1 MAFEKIKAKVRSRL
15 KDIREESE
23 LISAR
28 NKEIKRKA
36 LESALNEKEIQ
47 EIRLAQERQRIKA
60 DRKLK
65 QMKQGGSGFFSG
77 YNQNYGSPF
86 GQPRQLGTRT
96 IVKYKGKGKKRR
108 KIVTKKPIHS
118 SYSFGG
124 LAFGNSN
131 RVDVLGLGR

>member
-1 MAFEKIKAKVRSRL
+1 MAFERIKTKVRNRL
-15 KDIREESE
+15 KDIREENE
-23 LISAR
+23 LISNR

-36 LESALNEKEIQ
+36 LESALNEKEVQ
-47 EIRLAQERQRIKA
+47 EIKLAQEGQRLKA
-60 DRKLK
+60 SKKLGK
-65 QMKQGGSGFFSG
+65 MKQGNSGFFSG

-124 LAFGNSN
+124 LAFGKPN
-131 RVDVLGLGR
+131 RVDVLGLDR